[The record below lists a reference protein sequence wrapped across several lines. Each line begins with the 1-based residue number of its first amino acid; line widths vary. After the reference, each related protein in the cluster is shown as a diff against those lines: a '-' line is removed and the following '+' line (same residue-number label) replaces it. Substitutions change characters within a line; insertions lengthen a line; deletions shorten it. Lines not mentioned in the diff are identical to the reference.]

1 MYAGS
6 LRFAV
11 FDPSANPMPG
21 ELWRIELDGSAAAVY
36 DGIVHPNGVGLS
48 PDELTIYHSDTRSKR
63 LVIHDLDRDGT
74 PGTRR
79 AVDLSSHGA
88 PDGLAVDEHGAVW
101 VAILGGFGIAR
112 FTPTGVLDSRLDVP
126 STLVTSVCFSGGDG
140 HDLLVTTGDH
150 EDPTLGGCLLRTPV
164 AKR

>member
-21 ELWRIELDGSAAAVY
+21 EPWRIELDGSAAVVY

-88 PDGLAVDEHGAVW
+88 
-101 VAILGGFGIAR
+101 AR
-112 FTPTGVLDSRLDVP
+112 PTR
-126 STLVTSVCFSGGDG
+126 
-140 HDLLVTTGDH
+140 
-150 EDPTLGGCLLRTPV
+150 R
-164 AKR
+164 RR

>member
-1 MYAGS
+1 VYAGS

-21 ELWRIELDGSAAAVY
+21 ELWRIELDGSAPVVY

-112 FTPTGVLDSRLDVP
+112 FTPTACWTAA
-126 STLVTSVCFSGGDG
+126 STF
-140 HDLLVTTGDH
+140 
-150 EDPTLGGCLLRTPV
+150 R
-164 AKR
+164 RRW